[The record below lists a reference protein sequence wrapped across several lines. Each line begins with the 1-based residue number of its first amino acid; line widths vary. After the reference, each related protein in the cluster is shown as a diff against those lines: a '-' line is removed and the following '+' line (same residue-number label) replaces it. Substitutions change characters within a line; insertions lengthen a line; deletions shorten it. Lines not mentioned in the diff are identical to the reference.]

1 MNESQQIVSQIKE
14 VIIKDKEL
22 FEVISDMVSIM
33 ERMDKDNKDDDEVC
47 KRCDMDVNECE
58 CWELDAIEE
67 MMRDD

>member
-33 ERMDKDNKDDDEVC
+33 ERMDKDNDEVC